1 MQDESLLP
9 ALQERYAGMLGELKA
24 CEEKEERLRA
34 DLSHMEA
41 VIRIYRADWTGAD
54 VAPRRPSYHNR
65 YMKIGRGTQ
74 TALAILRDEPEPLTM
89 RELVAKV
96 MDRLEIPYTAEA
108 VRSLDST
115 LRYTLKQR
123 TSSVKVD
130 GRYPQR
136 YSITA
141 DEDG

>member
-1 MQDESLLP
+1 MNL
-9 ALQERYAGMLGELKA
+9 
-24 CEEKEERLRA
+24 
-34 DLSHMEA
+34 
-41 VIRIYRADWTGAD
+41 
-54 VAPRRPSYHNR
+54 NR
-65 YMKIGRGTQ
+65 SRC
-74 TALAILRDEPEPLTM
+74 
-89 RELVAKV
+89 
-96 MDRLEIPYTAEA
+96 EIPYTAEA

-123 TSSVKVD
+123 TSSVRVD